1 MKKIFLSLMLVIL
14 TLSQGLSQTWFREDY
29 GELMA
34 IRPRFQAIDRNII
47 SVAFHNDEIL
57 IMKLSE
63 ETGEIMWNSSYAASS
78 YSEPTGAIEIADGK
92 ILIVGYDNPSGSPK
106 GRNYVLLLD
115 SNGQKITDTT
125 WTTTGL
131 SESRIRKILA
141 TDLDSVFI
149 LLGSGLSDT
158 QIYSSFLTKICFKNE
173 KIIVLLEKVFPD
185 FLPCSICKNEDRYIV
200 SETCLSLLQTTVME
214 VDENF
219 EVKWEKNYP
228 FSPRLVS
235 NRIIPVIDGYVFAGY
250 FMGVTAGIAK
260 IGLDGTLIW
269 INEYMNEGTSS
280 GIVKGIWESNGLIK
294 AMIRVNGATE
304 SAQTFLVE
312 ISPDDGSILW
322 QKQWRIGYYTYD
334 AILLNDG
341 MVVLGGDKRTHYP
354 FKGWAAR
361 ESFART
367 EIESIKNLP
376 SEFRITNYPNPFN
389 TSTKIE
395 FDLQKE
401 EKVKISIYDLFGHE
415 IWKQEK
421 YCNVGN
427 NSVIWDGTNCSGQTV
442 STGVYLVQV
451 VLKNFI
457 ATQKVLLMK

>member
-1 MKKIFLSLMLVIL
+1 MLVIL

-34 IRPRFQAIDRNII
+34 IRPQFQSIDGNII
-47 SVAFHNDEIL
+47 SVAFHNDEAL

-63 ETGEIMWNSSYAASS
+63 ETGETMWNSSYAASN
-78 YSEPTGAIEIADGK
+78 YSEPTGAIETADGK
-92 ILIVGYDNPSGSPK
+92 ILIIGYDYPSGEPK
-106 GRNYVLLLD
+106 GKNYVLLLD
-115 SNGQKITDTT
+115 SNGEKITDTT
-125 WTTTGL
+125 WTPTGL
-131 SESRIRKILA
+131 SKSIIYDILA

-149 LLGSGLSDT
+149 LLGSGTSDT

-185 FLPCSICKNEDRYIV
+185 RLAYSICKNEDGYMVPGTQV
-200 SETCLSLLQTTVME
+200 SLFQTTVMA
-214 VDENF
+214 VDKDF
-219 EVKWEKNYP
+219 EIKWEKNYS
-228 FSPRLVS
+228 FSPRLVPD
-235 NRIIPVIDGYVFAGY
+235 RIKPVTDGYVLAGY

-269 INEYMNEGTSS
+269 INEYMNEGTSY
-280 GIVKGIWESNGLIK
+280 GNVKGLWETNGSIK
-294 AMIRVNGATE
+294 AMIRVNGLKE
-304 SAQTFLVE
+304 STQTFLVE
-312 ISPDDGSILW
+312 ISPDDGGILW
-322 QKQWRIGYYTYD
+322 QKQWKIGYCTYE

-341 MVVLGGDKRTHYP
+341 MVVLGGSKRTCSP
-354 FKGWAAR
+354 SKGWAAR
-361 ESFART
+361 ESFRLT
-367 EIESIKNLP
+367 GIESIKDIP
-376 SEFRITNYPNPFN
+376 SEFEITNYPNPFN

-401 EKVKISIYDLFGHE
+401 EKVQISIYDLLGHE

-421 YCNVGN
+421 YCNIGN

-442 STGVYLVQV
+442 STGVYLVRI

-457 ATQKVLLMK
+457 ATRKVLLMK